1 MKIITLT
8 LAVSFFILSAYSQ
21 VVTPTID
28 PQIDSETDKMIKEY
42 YKKYKPKKTP
52 SNTKE
57 SIKKFYT
64 NQELKERKLQ
74 RESEAKKFE
83 FNSANFEKYQ
93 KEVKTL
99 DVAAKKHEEEC
110 RKEKEW
116 PCQKVLDS
124 QRQKIKL
131 LCKYQVIENA
141 CEIEKHYEDQ
151 RMKNEDAMKK
161 VKKDKEQDN

>member
-28 PQIDSETDKMIKEY
+28 PQIDSETEKMIKEY
-42 YKKYKPKKTP
+42 HKKYKLKKAP
-52 SNTKE
+52 SKTKE
-57 SIKKFYT
+57 SVKKFYT
-64 NQELKERKLQ
+64 NQELKERKLK

-93 KEVKTL
+93 KEVKIL
-99 DVAAKKHEEEC
+99 DIAAKKHEEEC
-110 RKEKEW
+110 QKEKEM
-116 PCQKVLDS
+116 PCKKALDV
-124 QRQKIKL
+124 QQQKIKL

-141 CEIEKHYEDQ
+141 CDIEKHYEDQ
-151 RMKNEDAMKK
+151 RKKNEEAMNKLKK
-161 VKKDKEQDN
+161 KQDD